1 MSLFSRPDG
10 GRRALQIVVGAVAA
24 IPFASGLAGMLAGPR
39 SLPGGSGPVSA
50 TLDSEYR
57 YTHAMY
63 FAAAPVLWA
72 AVPRVERQTT
82 AIRGVAGAIFL
93 GGLVRLLS
101 WRSVGRPH
109 PAVLGATG
117 LELVGVPVLLA
128 WQRRVATLAGD
139 A

>member
-1 MSLFSRPDG
+1 MTPTSRPDG
-10 GRRALQIVVGAVAA
+10 GRRGLQIAVGTLAA
-24 IPFASGLAGMLAGPR
+24 FPFASGLAGMLAGPR
-39 SLPGGSGPVSA
+39 SLPGSHGPVSA
-50 TLDSEYR
+50 TVDSEYR

-72 AVPRVERQTT
+72 TVPRVERHTT
-82 AIRGVAGAIFL
+82 ALRAVAGGIFL

-109 PAVLGATG
+109 PAIVGAAALEVLG
-117 LELVGVPVLLA
+117 VPALLA
-128 WQRRVATLAGD
+128 WQHRVATLAGD